1 MQLAISFLNEILC
14 IINGEGFRSNI
25 FQAIQ
30 TTSKGFLL
38 KCYPGKYPVSIFKQ
52 CFNSMVNREIVITFA
67 FY

>member
-1 MQLAISFLNEILC
+1 MKFYVLLTVKVFDPIF
-14 IINGEGFRSNI
+14 

-38 KCYPGKYPVSIFKQ
+38 KCCPGKYPVFIFKQ
-52 CFNSMVNREIVITFA
+52 WFKSMANREIVITFA